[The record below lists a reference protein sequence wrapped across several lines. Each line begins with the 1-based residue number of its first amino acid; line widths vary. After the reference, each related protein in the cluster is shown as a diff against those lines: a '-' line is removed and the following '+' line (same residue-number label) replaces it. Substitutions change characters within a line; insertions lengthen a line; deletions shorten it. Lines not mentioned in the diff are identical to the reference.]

1 MKKLITFLAVS
12 SIFATITF
20 AAPAQGVD
28 VELPGT
34 TPVTLDDFEEGMFFN
49 AVKDSWDSFGNVFF
63 EKLNFLITRTQ
74 KKDGTEKVTAEFSIG
89 WNFLETKIKAVSM
102 NVQI

>member
-49 AVKDSWDSFGNVFF
+49 AVKDSWD
-63 EKLNFLITRTQ
+63 
-74 KKDGTEKVTAEFSIG
+74 
-89 WNFLETKIKAVSM
+89 
-102 NVQI
+102 

>member
-12 SIFATITF
+12 SILAAITF
-20 AAPAQGVD
+20 AAPTEGVD
-28 VELPGT
+28 VALPST

-49 AVKDSWDSFGNVFF
+49 AVKDSWDSFGNVFG
-63 EKLNFLITRTQ
+63 KTQ
-74 KKDGTEKVTAEFSIG
+74 FSDNQDTKKDGTEKVTAELSIG
-89 WNFLETKIKAVSM
+89 WNFRETKIKAVSM